1 MNRLP
6 RWSLFAGILM
16 ALSARAA
23 EPAPTDNRPLVDYNR
38 DVRPIL
44 SKNCFACHGQDE
56 THREQGLRLDVREE
70 ALKELKSGAVA
81 IVPGAPDDSELISRL
96 TENDAT
102 LRMPPRKSGE
112 KLASKE
118 VEILRR
124 WVRQGAT
131 YAPHWSL
138 VKPLDRPLPDVK
150 QRDWCRNGLDFLVL
164 QRLEK
169 EGLSP
174 SPEADKFTL
183 LRRASLDLRGLPP
196 TLKEVDA
203 FAADTSADAYDKVV
217 AKFLDDPAFGE
228 RQARPWLDLAR
239 YADSSGYGSDPL
251 RTIWR
256 YRDWVIDA
264 YNKNQSFDQ
273 FTIEQLAG
281 DLLPNASMEQR
292 IATAFHRNTMTNT
305 EGGTDDEEFRVAA
318 IKDRADATGQVWMG
332 LTVGCAKCHTHKFD
346 PITHEDYYRLYAI
359 FDQTADS
366 DQPDESP
373 VISIPTLEETDK
385 TREIDAKLSALK
397 SKLTASTPELALAQE
412 SWEKEE
418 LAKAS
423 AVEPKTEK
431 TEANGKKDDNKSKPS
446 EQVLK
451 ALKVTA
457 EHRSPQEKDVIV
469 AYYRTIAPSLK
480 PVRDEMTALE
490 KSKPRI
496 ATVPVM
502 VELAVDKRRVTHLL
516 EKGNYLSPG
525 KTVTPGVLG
534 SFHPMPAGAP
544 DDRLGL
550 ARWLLDPENPL
561 TARVAVNRAWSQ
573 LFGAGIVETE
583 EDFGTQG
590 EPPSHPELLDWLAL
604 DFIRKGWDTKAF
616 LRMIIT
622 SATYRQSSKVT
633 PGRLARDPRNRLMS
647 RGPRFRLEAEMVRD
661 QALALSGLLSRKMH
675 GPSVFPPQP
684 EGLWQAAFNGERTW
698 ATSAGEDRHRRG
710 IYTFWRRTVPYP
722 SMATFDAPSREI
734 CAVRRIRTNTPLQA
748 FVTLNDPVYVE
759 AAQALARRIV
769 VEGGASLED
778 RIRFALK
785 LCLSRPPAD
794 EQVAILVAL
803 FQSER
808 EHYFKESSAAAALAT
823 EPLGPL
829 PKGMEPAEL
838 AAWTTVANVLLNLD
852 GVLTKG

>member
-1 MNRLP
+1 MKRRPL
-6 RWSLFAGILM
+6 LYLLGTAVM
-16 ALSARAA
+16 ALSAQTA
-23 EPAPTDNRPLVDYNR
+23 EPAPMDRLPLVDYNR

-44 SKNCFACHGQDE
+44 AKNCFACHGQDE
-56 THREQGLRLDVREE
+56 AHREQGLRLDVRDE

-81 IVPGAPDDSELISRL
+81 IVPGAPDESELISRL
-96 TENDAT
+96 TENDAS
-102 LRMPPRKSGE
+102 LRMPPRKSGD
-112 KLASKE
+112 KLSSKE
-118 VEILRR
+118 VEILRL

-150 QRDWCRNGLDFLVL
+150 QRDWCRNGLDFWVL
-164 QRLEK
+164 ARLEK
-169 EGLSP
+169 DGLSP
-174 SPEADKFTL
+174 SPKADKFTL

-196 TLKEVDA
+196 TIQEVDA
-203 FAADTSADAYDKVV
+203 FAADTSADAYEKVV
-217 AKFLDDPAFGE
+217 ARFLDDPAFGE
-228 RQARPWLDLAR
+228 RRARLWLDLAR

-264 YNKNQSFDQ
+264 YNKNQPFDQ

-359 FDQTADS
+359 FNQTADS
-366 DQPDESP
+366 DKPDESP
-373 VISIPTLEETDK
+373 VLSIPTPEETE
-385 TREIDAKLSALK
+385 TSRAIDAKISAL
-397 SKLTASTPELALAQE
+397 SVKLTTSTPELALAQE
-412 SWEKEE
+412 SWEKEPLE
-418 LAKAS
+418 KNPPEDAK
-423 AVEPKTEK
+423 
-431 TEANGKKDDNKSKPS
+431 GKKKSDKAKPPD
-446 EQVLK
+446 EILN
-451 ALKVTA
+451 ALKVVA
-457 EHRSPQEKDVIV
+457 DQRSPHEKEIIA
-469 AYYRTIAPSLK
+469 AYYLTIAPALK
-480 PVRDEMTALE
+480 TFRDEIAALE

-502 VELAVDKRRVTHLL
+502 VELSSDKRRVTHLL

-525 KTVTPGVLG
+525 KTVTPGILG
-534 SFHPMPAGAP
+534 SFPPMPAGAP
-544 DDRLGL
+544 NNRLGL
-550 ARWLLDPENPL
+550 ARWLLDLENPL
-561 TARVAVNRAWSQ
+561 TARVAVNRDWSQ
-573 LFGAGIVETE
+573 LFGTGIVETE

-590 EPPSHPELLDWLAL
+590 EPPSHPELLDWLAR
-604 DFIRKGWDTKAF
+604 DYIRKSWDTKAF
-616 LRMIIT
+616 LRMIMT

-633 PGRLARDPRNRLMS
+633 PERLAKDPRNRLMS

-698 ATSAGEDRHRRG
+698 ATSPGEDRHRRG

-769 VEGGASLED
+769 IEGGASTEE
-778 RIRFALK
+778 RVRFALT

-794 EQVAILVAL
+794 EQVALLVSL
-803 FQSER
+803 FHSER
-808 EHYFKESSAAAALAT
+808 EHYSKNLSAAVALAT

-829 PKGMEPAEL
+829 PKGMGPTEL